1 VITLQTQVASSV
13 PNGTLIDNTAMVS
26 STTPDPVGP
35 NNSASAQ
42 TLVNAQAEIWI
53 DKTAQILTGNPSNA
67 VRFTLAV
74 YNRPGCE
81 ADDVLSCG
89 LGGPSDAQNVVVTD
103 TLPLDPK
110 KVKVIFVS
118 QNCAYNK
125 TMHNVVCTV
134 AGALPAGQSA
144 TFVIDVQTQGSVG
157 SITNNVS
164 VTSTTADPNLSNNSD
179 QVQVRLK
186 GGNGNP

>member
-1 VITLQTQVASSV
+1 MPHGTVIE
-13 PNGTLIDNTAMVS
+13 NTATVS
-26 STTPDPVGP
+26 STTPDPVGA

-42 TLVNAQAEIWI
+42 TLVNAQAEIWV

-81 ADDVLSCG
+81 ADDALSCG

-103 TLPLDPK
+103 TLPLDAK

-118 QNCAYNK
+118 QNCTYNK
-125 TMHNVVCTV
+125 TTHKVVCTV

-144 TFVIDVQTQGSVG
+144 TFVVDVQTQGSVG
-157 SITNNVS
+157 TMTNNVS
-164 VTSTTADPNLSNNSD
+164 VTSTTADPNLANNSD

-186 GGNGNP
+186 GGNNNP